1 MDMICEVRSAILTLR
16 ISTSF
21 AFLATCSSRS
31 ITVSRRPSPSV
42 STGDSAA
49 LCTLAWVLASSLSA
63 VRAPTAA
70 VNSSTLAADSS
81 ASCVLAATCCSKTFT
96 DSSSSSLPSLS
107 LVKVSTVA
115 VSAVTFRTVSARSSA
130 FSVLS
135 RSRDVSLAANSEA
148 LAADSSAS
156 RVLAATC
163 CSKAWTDSRSSSLVG
178 REKSSA

>member
-1 MDMICEVRSAILTLR
+1 M
-16 ISTSF
+16 
-21 AFLATCSSRS
+21 
-31 ITVSRRPSPSV
+31 SRRSSPAAFPPSV
-42 STGDSAA
+42 SSSPSDSEWTGHLTACVA
-49 LCTLAWVLASSLSA
+49 LLAS
-63 VRAPTAA
+63 
-70 VNSSTLAADSS
+70 
-81 ASCVLAATCCSKTFT
+81 
-96 DSSSSSLPSLS
+96 SLS